1 MLNFDSRKPVLFS
14 LLKRLVETESPSH
27 DKAAVDRVG
36 AIVAEECRR
45 LGAQVEIHP
54 QSKTGDHIVARFNLP
69 SPSRRGAGARPER
82 SRRGEVGILLL
93 SHMDTVFPLG
103 TLIKM
108 PFYEKDGKIFG
119 PGALDMKGG
128 IVIALTAIAALR
140 EAGEMPERPIT
151 ALFTSDEETG
161 SHTSR
166 SLIESLAKE
175 SALVLVLESGLTG
188 GAVKTWRKGVGDFTI
203 RVRGRAAHAG
213 GDHEKGRNA
222 IEELAHQV
230 LAIQKL
236 TDYEKGTTLNVGV
249 IHGGTATNVVPDEAL
264 AEVDLRVMQPGEA
277 ERIMACL
284 HALKP
289 VLEGTTIEVTGEL
302 NRPPMPFDETM
313 QATFERAKE
322 IAEKRGIT
330 IQAGGSGGGSDANF
344 VAPLGI
350 PVLDGLGA
358 IGEGL
363 HSEREYILTSS
374 LLERAKLLAVLL
386 CEWQAQ

>member
-45 LGAQVEIHP
+45 LGAKVEIHP
-54 QSKTGDHIVARFNLP
+54 QSKTGDHIVTRWGPHPRPL
-69 SPSRRGAGARPER
+69 SSRSTPEGGRERG
-82 SRRGEVGILLL
+82 VGILLL

-140 EAGEMPERPIT
+140 ESEEMPERPIT

-175 SALVLVLESGLTG
+175 SALVLVLESGLMG
-188 GAVKTWRKGVGDFTI
+188 GAVKTWRKGVGDFTV

-249 IHGGTATNVVPDEAL
+249 IHGGIATNVVPDEAL

-277 ERIMACL
+277 ERIMASL

-289 VLEGTTIEVTGEL
+289 MLEGTSIEVTGEL

-322 IAEKRGIT
+322 IAGKRGIT
-330 IQAGGSGGGSDANF
+330 LQAGGSGGASDANF

-374 LLERAKLLAVLL
+374 LPERARLLAALL
-386 CEWQAQ
+386 SNW